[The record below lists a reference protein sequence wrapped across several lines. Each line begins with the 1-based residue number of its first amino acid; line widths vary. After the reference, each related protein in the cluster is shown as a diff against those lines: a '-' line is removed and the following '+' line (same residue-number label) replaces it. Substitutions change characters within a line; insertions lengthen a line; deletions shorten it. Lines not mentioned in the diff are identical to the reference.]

1 MKQKKALI
9 TGITGQDGS
18 YLAGH
23 LLSQG
28 YEVHGIVRRVALED
42 PTHHLWRILQIADL
56 LHLHSRTLESFPAL
70 YKILRDVQPDE
81 CYHLAAQSF
90 VSISFEDEFSTM
102 QTNINGTHFLLAAL
116 KDSHPECR
124 FYFAGSSEMFG
135 KVEET
140 PQSETTRF
148 HPRSV
153 YGITKVAGFELTR
166 NYREAYGL
174 FTCSGLLFNH
184 ESPRRGFEFVTRK
197 ISSTAARIKLGM
209 EKELRLGNIE
219 AKRDWGFS
227 GEYVKMMHTMLQ
239 QDNPDDYV
247 IGTGET
253 HSVREFVQIVF
264 EELKLNYQD
273 HLVIDPR
280 FYRPAEVEIL
290 VANPSKARDK
300 LGWEPKV
307 TFTELALSMGRHDYD
322 NLKKGKLMTVTLGP
336 LCY

>member
-1 MKQKKALI
+1 MKNKKALI

-18 YLAGH
+18 YLAEH
-23 LLSQG
+23 LLSLG

-42 PTHHLWRILQIADL
+42 PTHHLWRLLQISDRL
-56 LHLHSRTLESFPAL
+56 NFHSGTLESFPAL

-102 QTNINGTHFLLAAL
+102 HTNINGTHYLLAAI
-116 KDSHPECR
+116 KDTSPECR

-135 KVEET
+135 MVEET
-140 PQSETTRF
+140 PQREKTRF

-166 NYREAYGL
+166 NYREAYNL
-174 FTCSGLLFNH
+174 FNCTGILFNH

-197 ISSTAARIKLGM
+197 ISSTAARIKLGL
-209 EKELRLGNIE
+209 EKELRLGNVD

-227 GEYVKMMHTMLQ
+227 GEYVQMMHTMLQ
-239 QDNPDDYV
+239 QDSPDDYV
-247 IGTGET
+247 IGTGKT
-253 HSVREFVQIVF
+253 HSVREFMQIVF
-264 EELKLNYQD
+264 EDLHLNYED
-273 HLVIDPR
+273 YLVIDQR

-290 VANPSKARDK
+290 VADSSKAKEK
-300 LGWEPKV
+300 LGWNPKV
-307 TFTELALSMGRHDYD
+307 TFTELALKMVRYDYD
-322 NLKKGKLMTVTLGP
+322 NLKKVL
-336 LCY
+336 

>member
-1 MKQKKALI
+1 MKKKKALI

-18 YLAGH
+18 YLAEH
-23 LLSQG
+23 LLSLG

-42 PTHHLWRILQIADL
+42 PTHHLWRLLSIADRL
-56 LHLHSRTLESFPAL
+56 NFHSGTLESFPAL

-102 QTNINGTHFLLAAL
+102 QTNINGTHYLLAAI
-116 KDSHPECR
+116 KDTSPECR

-135 KVEET
+135 MVEET
-140 PQSETTRF
+140 PQRETTRF

-166 NYREAYGL
+166 NYREAYNL
-174 FTCSGLLFNH
+174 FTCTGILFNH

-197 ISSTAARIKLGM
+197 ISSTAARIKLGL
-209 EKELRLGNIE
+209 EKELRLGNID

-227 GEYVKMMHTMLQ
+227 GEYVQMMHSMLQ
-239 QDNPDDYV
+239 QKNPDDFV

-253 HSVREFVQIVF
+253 HSVREFLQIVF
-264 EELKLNYQD
+264 EDLNLNYED
-273 HLVIDPR
+273 FLVIDQR

-290 VANPSKARDK
+290 VADPSKAKEK
-300 LGWEPKV
+300 LGWDPKV
-307 TFTELALSMGRHDYD
+307 TFTEIALKMVRYDYD
-322 NLKKGKLMTVTLGP
+322 NLKKG
-336 LCY
+336 

>member
-1 MKQKKALI
+1 MRQKKALI

-18 YLAGH
+18 YLAEH
-23 LLSQG
+23 LLSLG

-42 PTHHLWRILQIADL
+42 PTHHLWRLLSIADRL
-56 LHLHSRTLESFPAL
+56 NFHSGTLESFPAL
-70 YKILRDVQPDE
+70 YKIMRDVQPDE
-81 CYHLAAQSF
+81 CYHLASQSF

-102 QTNINGTHFLLAAL
+102 QTNINGTHYLLAAI
-116 KDSHPECR
+116 KDTSPECR

-140 PQSETTRF
+140 PQRETTRF

-166 NYREAYGL
+166 NYREAYDL
-174 FTCSGLLFNH
+174 FTCTGILFNH
-184 ESPRRGFEFVTRK
+184 ESPRRGYEFVTRK
-197 ISSTAARIKLGM
+197 ISSTAASIKLGL
-209 EKELRLGNIE
+209 EKELRLGNID

-227 GEYVKMMHTMLQ
+227 GEYVRMMHSMLQ

-247 IGTGET
+247 IGTGKT
-253 HSVREFVQIVF
+253 HSVREFMKIVF
-264 EELKLNYQD
+264 EELKLNYED
-273 HLVIDPR
+273 YLVSDPR

-290 VANPSKARDK
+290 VADSSKAREK

-307 TFTELALSMGRHDYD
+307 SFEELALSMVRSDYE
-322 NLKKGKLMTVTLGP
+322 NLSNGTHI
-336 LCY
+336 

>member
-1 MKQKKALI
+1 MKKKKALI

-18 YLAGH
+18 YLAEH
-23 LLSQG
+23 LLSLG

-42 PTHHLWRILQIADL
+42 PTHHLWRLLSIADRL
-56 LHLHSRTLESFPAL
+56 NFHSGTLESFPAL

-102 QTNINGTHFLLAAL
+102 QTNINGTHYLLAAI
-116 KDSHPECR
+116 KDTSPECR

-135 KVEET
+135 MVEET
-140 PQSETTRF
+140 PQRETTRF

-166 NYREAYGL
+166 NYREAYNL
-174 FTCSGLLFNH
+174 FTCTGILFNH

-197 ISSTAARIKLGM
+197 ISSTAARIKLGL
-209 EKELRLGNIE
+209 EKELRLGNID

-227 GEYVKMMHTMLQ
+227 GEYVRMMHSMLQ

-253 HSVREFVQIVF
+253 HSVREFMQIVF
-264 EELKLNYQD
+264 EELKLNYED
-273 HLVIDPR
+273 YLVIDPR

-290 VANPSKARDK
+290 VADPSKAREK

-307 TFTELALSMGRHDYD
+307 TFEELALRMVRSDYD
-322 NLKKGKLMTVTLGP
+322 NLSKDKHI
-336 LCY
+336 

>member
-1 MKQKKALI
+1 M
-9 TGITGQDGS
+9 
-18 YLAGH
+18 
-23 LLSQG
+23 G

-42 PTHHLWRILQIADL
+42 PTHHLWRL
-56 LHLHSRTLESFPAL
+56 LPIKERLNFHSGTLESFPAL
-70 YKILRDVQPDE
+70 YKILRNVQPDE

-90 VSISFEDEFSTM
+90 VSVSFEDEFSTM
-102 QTNINGTHFLLAAL
+102 QTNINGTHFLLAAI
-116 KDSHPECR
+116 KDTSPECR

-140 PQSETTRF
+140 PQRETTRF

-166 NYREAYGL
+166 NYREAYDL
-174 FTCSGLLFNH
+174 FTCTGILFNH
-184 ESPRRGFEFVTRK
+184 ESPRRGYEFVTRK
-197 ISSTAARIKLGM
+197 ISSTAARIKLGL
-209 EKELRLGNIE
+209 EIELRLGNID

-227 GEYVKMMHTMLQ
+227 GEYVRMMHSMLQ

-253 HSVREFVQIVF
+253 HSVREFMQIVF
-264 EELKLNYQD
+264 EELKLNYED
-273 HLVIDPR
+273 YLVIDPR

-290 VANPSKARDK
+290 VADPSKAREK

-307 TFTELALSMGRHDYD
+307 TFEELALSMVRTDYE
-322 NLKKGKLMTVTLGP
+322 NLSKDKHI
-336 LCY
+336 

>member
-1 MKQKKALI
+1 MKKKKALI

-18 YLAGH
+18 YLAEH
-23 LLSQG
+23 LLSLG

-42 PTHHLWRILQIADL
+42 PTHHLWRLLSIADRL
-56 LHLHSRTLESFPAL
+56 NFHSGTLESFPAL

-102 QTNINGTHFLLAAL
+102 QTNINGTHYLLAAI
-116 KDSHPECR
+116 KDTSPECR

-135 KVEET
+135 MVEET
-140 PQSETTRF
+140 PQRETTRF

-166 NYREAYGL
+166 NYREAYNL
-174 FTCSGLLFNH
+174 FTCTGILFNH

-197 ISSTAARIKLGM
+197 ISSTAARIKLGL
-209 EKELRLGNIE
+209 EKELRLGNID

-227 GEYVKMMHTMLQ
+227 GEYVQMMHSMLQ
-239 QDNPDDYV
+239 QENPDDFV

-253 HSVREFVQIVF
+253 HSVREFLQIVF
-264 EELKLNYQD
+264 EDLKLNYED
-273 HLVIDPR
+273 FLVIDQR

-290 VANPSKARDK
+290 VADPSKAREK
-300 LGWEPKV
+300 LGWNPKV
-307 TFTELALSMGRHDYD
+307 TFTEIALKMVRYDYD
-322 NLKKGKLMTVTLGP
+322 NLKKD
-336 LCY
+336 